1 MPIFLRFSRLFRRAG
16 RIRPAAADR
25 CGAAVL
31 LVGAVAFSLSEH
43 VSYGVALYWA
53 VTTATT
59 VGYGDVTPH
68 HTAGRVIAA
77 IVMLTTIP
85 LIGAVFALAAGAS
98 ALPRLRRILGM
109 DTHMPTDP
117 YTLVYGSHAIIPR
130 VIEELRCTGESIVLV
145 APALPA
151 RAHEGVQLLRGDPT
165 DDAVIHR
172 ANRRVRAGR

>member
-1 MPIFLRFSRLFRRAG
+1 MVAPDADLPRFSRLFRRAG
-16 RIRPAAADR
+16 RIHPLLLI
-25 CGAAVL
+25 GAALLIL

-68 HTAGRVIAA
+68 NTAGRVIAA

-98 ALPRLRRILGM
+98 ALARLRRILGM
-109 DTHMPTDP
+109 DTHMPSGP
-117 YTLVYGSHAIIPR
+117 YTLVYGPMRS
-130 VIEELRCTGESIVLV
+130 S
-145 APALPA
+145 PA
-151 RAHEGVQLLRGDPT
+151 
-165 DDAVIHR
+165 
-172 ANRRVRAGR
+172 